1 MVICL
6 RLALL
11 ACLTAVFFLSSP
23 VTSAWAK
30 VTIRIAY
37 ENHPGEPID
46 TLAKKWAELALEK
59 SRGELVLELYPSSQ
73 LGSKRDCLEMA
84 TMGAN
89 VVMLSDSGTLGDYSP
104 DLGALAGPYL
114 VDSWEEMEKIL
125 TSPWMKEQADNLE
138 KKGLHLITMNW
149 TYGIRQLVARKPVR
163 TPEDLAGLK
172 IRVPASRIQVA
183 AMKALGGVPTPM
195 PLAEAYTALSQG
207 VIDGAENPVSV
218 IYGQKLFEGAKYMS
232 MIDYIYMPIGWA
244 GGSSYFSKMDPEL
257 LKILHETAEE
267 VAIISRGLVLE
278 QDNNMIEQMKKEGV
292 EIIEPDLAA
301 FRKLAPAAYLDVPE
315 LSPGLYEKLREL
327 ATK

>member
-1 MVICL
+1 MTKSIRFLIIC
-6 RLALL
+6 AL
-11 ACLTAVFFLSSP
+11 AVFIAGP
-23 VTSAWAK
+23 AAPQAWGK
-30 VTIRIAY
+30 VTLRIAY

-59 SRGELVLELYPSSQ
+59 SKGELVLELYPSSQ

-84 TMGAN
+84 TMGSN

-125 TSPWMKEQADNLE
+125 ASPWMLEQKENLR
-138 KKGLHLITMNW
+138 KKGLYLITMNW
-149 TYGIRQLVARKPVR
+149 TYGIRQLVARKPIVG
-163 TPEDLAGLK
+163 PADLAGLK

-183 AMKALGGVPTPM
+183 AMEALGGVPTPM

-218 IYGQKLFEGAKYMS
+218 IYGQKLYEGAKYMS

-244 GGSSYFSKMDPEL
+244 GGTVFFDAIPPDL
-257 LKILHETAEE
+257 LKILDETAEE
-267 VAIISRGLVLE
+267 VAGLSRGLVLQ
-278 QDNNMIEQMKKEGV
+278 QDSDMVEKMKSEGV
-292 EIIEPDLAA
+292 EVIQPDLPA
-301 FRKLAPAAYLDVPE
+301 FRKLAPAAYLKVPE
-315 LSPGLYEKLREL
+315 LSPGIYEKLREI
-327 ATK
+327 AAQ